1 MKKKILLLISLFH
14 LSCSSFIG
22 TNKIIEGP
30 PGPKGD
36 TGPQGPKGDIGPEGP
51 AGKSFS
57 NETLNEINN
66 NIYNLFEKTNQMK
79 NKETIVSI
87 VPYQFGIAPP
97 IIGFAALSSFGT
109 IYKIEH
115 KNIITPGEEFF
126 NFSKIDERTDF
137 IALSFLPAQDGGESL
152 FLAITK
158 NGKSYISKDLKF
170 WKFQAQAKL
179 K

>member
-1 MKKKILLLISLFH
+1 MKKKILLLISVFQ

-22 TNKIIEGP
+22 TNKVIEGP

-97 IIGFAALSSFGT
+97 IKTFI
-109 IYKIEH
+109 
-115 KNIITPGEEFF
+115 
-126 NFSKIDERTDF
+126 NFSLPPSCKVLVSVT
-137 IALSFLPAQDGGESL
+137 IA
-152 FLAITK
+152 K
-158 NGKSYISKDLKF
+158 
-170 WKFQAQAKL
+170 
-179 K
+179 

>member
-1 MKKKILLLISLFH
+1 MKRKILLLISVFH
-14 LSCSSFIG
+14 LSCSSIG
-22 TNKIIEGP
+22 TNKVIEGP

-66 NIYNLFEKTNQMK
+66 NIYDLFEKTNQMK

-126 NFSKIDERTDF
+126 NFSKIDEKTDF

-170 WKFQAQAKL
+170 WKFQAQVKL

>member
-1 MKKKILLLISLFH
+1 MKKKILLLISVFQ

-22 TNKIIEGP
+22 TNKVIEGP

-170 WKFQAQAKL
+170 WKFQAQVKL

>member
-1 MKKKILLLISLFH
+1 
-14 LSCSSFIG
+14 
-22 TNKIIEGP
+22 
-30 PGPKGD
+30 
-36 TGPQGPKGDIGPEGP
+36 
-51 AGKSFS
+51 
-57 NETLNEINN
+57 
-66 NIYNLFEKTNQMK
+66 MK

-126 NFSKIDERTDF
+126 NFSKIDEKTDF

-158 NGKSYISKDLKF
+158 SGKSYISKDLKF
-170 WKFQAQAKL
+170 WKFQAQVKL